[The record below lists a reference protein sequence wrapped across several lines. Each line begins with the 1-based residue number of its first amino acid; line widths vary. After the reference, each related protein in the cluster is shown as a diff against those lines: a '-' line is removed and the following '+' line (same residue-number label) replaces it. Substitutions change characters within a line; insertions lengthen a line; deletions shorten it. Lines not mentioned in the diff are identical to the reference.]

1 MDTKI
6 QLNKLKNELVDL
18 KMVRLGE
25 EAENIKGNGKGV
37 AGAKSYQDYVKTRVQ
52 EGDKQIAQL
61 TVERQRIA
69 ERHMPSM
76 EQKKMFNDVKK
87 LLLVKLQAGADPDHL
102 QNKG

>member
-52 EGDKQIAQL
+52 EGDK
-61 TVERQRIA
+61 
-69 ERHMPSM
+69 
-76 EQKKMFNDVKK
+76 
-87 LLLVKLQAGADPDHL
+87 
-102 QNKG
+102 